1 MLKAAGGSRQYEDDV
16 ESMQLA
22 MKDAFHAAA
31 ALTLPL
37 SKSTPKRPWISQSTL
52 DLIDAR
58 NGARSRG
65 DADSE
70 ASITREIK
78 KAVRLDRRAWLDS
91 MAASKD
97 WSQLRQ
103 LRKRPAPRQGRLRN
117 FQGELVSSEERA
129 DTMAKHLETV
139 QWAVRPVTV
148 APARPDIGCSL
159 PVALSE
165 FSLQEVRAAAKKLRT
180 KRATGVDDIP
190 AEFWRT
196 LCAADSP
203 AAEWVVQFCNLC

>member
-1 MLKAAGGSRQYEDDV
+1 
-16 ESMQLA
+16 
-22 MKDAFHAAA
+22 
-31 ALTLPL
+31 
-37 SKSTPKRPWISQSTL
+37 
-52 DLIDAR
+52 
-58 NGARSRG
+58 
-65 DADSE
+65 
-70 ASITREIK
+70 
-78 KAVRLDRRAWLDS
+78 
-91 MAASKD
+91 
-97 WSQLRQ
+97 
-103 LRKRPAPRQGRLRN
+103 
-117 FQGELVSSEERA
+117 
-129 DTMAKHLETV
+129 MAKHLETV